1 MRLIQGVMVDLMAD
15 STQVM
20 AEMED
25 IGQTTTKKTVV
36 TIQEAMEEME
46 DITLIV
52 TGEMEAITPAIT
64 GEMEGTIQV
73 IMVEMEDFTQGT
85 MVGTVDIGLVS
96 PEID

>member
-1 MRLIQGVMVDLMAD
+1 MRLMEEVMVDQMAG

-25 IGQTTTKKTVV
+25 IGQTTTKKMVV

-52 TGEMEAITPAIT
+52 TGEMEAITPVIMV
-64 GEMEGTIQV
+64 EMEGTIQV
-73 IMVEMEDFTQGT
+73 IMVEMEDFTQVA